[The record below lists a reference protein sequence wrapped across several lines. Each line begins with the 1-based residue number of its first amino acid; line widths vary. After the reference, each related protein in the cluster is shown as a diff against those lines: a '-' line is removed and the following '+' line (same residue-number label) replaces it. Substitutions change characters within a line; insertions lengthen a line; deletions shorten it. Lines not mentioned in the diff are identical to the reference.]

1 MSGAATCATGDALIL
16 RMKQARPPA
25 IAQQRFAARRAE
37 FVDLDL
43 AQRFERIH
51 EINLWGAD
59 TSVSGVGSELDATAA
74 IRERLPG
81 LLKELGVRSLLDAPC
96 GDYRWM
102 ASLDLDLD
110 RYVGID
116 IVPSIIEALQ
126 QRYRD
131 DAHRSFLISDLT
143 CEPLPHCDV
152 ILSRDCLVHFSFRTL
167 KHAVRNLKASGA
179 TWLLTTTFPE
189 LERNEDIED
198 ADWRPLN
205 FEHPPFR
212 WPAPL
217 EVINERCTE
226 ADGAYADKSLAF
238 WRLGDLPIA

>member
-1 MSGAATCATGDALIL
+1 MTTS
-16 RMKQARPPA
+16 KRPPA

-37 FVDLDL
+37 FQGLDL

-51 EINLWGAD
+51 ETNLWGAD
-59 TSVSGVGSELDATAA
+59 SSVSGVGSELDATAA

-96 GDYRWM
+96 GDHRWM
-102 ASLDLDLD
+102 ASLDLELD
-110 RYVGID
+110 CYVGMD

-131 DAHRSFLISDLT
+131 DARRSFLLGDLT
-143 CEPLPHCDV
+143 RDALPHCDL
-152 ILSRDCLVHFSFRTL
+152 IFSRDCLVHFSFATLDRT
-167 KHAVRNLKASGA
+167 VRNLKASGA
-179 TWLLTTTFPE
+179 VWLLTTTFPE

-205 FEHPPFR
+205 FEIAPLN

-217 EVINERCTE
+217 EIINERCTE
-226 ADGAYADKSLAF
+226 AGGAYADKSLAL
-238 WRLGDLPIA
+238 WRLKDLP

>member
-1 MSGAATCATGDALIL
+1 LSDS
-16 RMKQARPPA
+16 RPPA

-37 FVDLDL
+37 FEDLDL

-51 EINLWGAD
+51 ETNLWGAD
-59 TSVSGVGSELDATAA
+59 TSVSGVGSELDATSA

-81 LLKELGVRSLLDAPC
+81 LLKELGVRSMLDAPC

-102 ASLDLDLD
+102 ASLKLDLD
-110 RYVGID
+110 RYVGMD

-131 DAHRSFLISDLT
+131 DGHRSFLMSDIT
-143 CEPLPHCDV
+143 RDPLPHCDL
-152 ILSRDCLVHFSFRTL
+152 ILSRDCLVHFSFKTL
-167 KHAVRNLKASGA
+167 RKAIRNLKASGA
-179 TWLLTTTFPE
+179 VWLLTTTFPE
-189 LERNEDIED
+189 LGRNDDIED

-205 FEHPPFR
+205 FEIAPLN
-212 WPAPL
+212 WPAPV

-226 ADGAYADKSLAF
+226 ADGAYADKSLAR
-238 WRLGDLPIA
+238 WRLSDLP

>member
-1 MSGAATCATGDALIL
+1 MGRSNG
-16 RMKQARPPA
+16 RPPA

-37 FVDLDL
+37 FRGLGL

-51 EINLWGAD
+51 ETNLWGAD
-59 TSVSGVGSELDATAA
+59 NSVSGVGSELDATAA

-81 LLKELGVRSLLDAPC
+81 LLKEIGVRSMLDAPC

-102 ASLDLDLD
+102 ARLDLDLD

-131 DAHRSFLISDLT
+131 DGHRSFLLSDIT
-143 CEPLPHCDV
+143 HDPLPHCDL
-152 ILSRDCLVHFSFRTL
+152 ILNRDCLVHFSFKTL
-167 KHAVRNLKASGA
+167 KRAVRNLKASGA

-189 LERNEDIED
+189 LEGNEDIED

-205 FEHPPFR
+205 LERAPFH
-212 WPAPL
+212 WPAPV
-217 EVINERCTE
+217 ETINERCTE
-226 ADGAYADKSLAF
+226 ADGAYADKSLAL
-238 WRLGDLPIA
+238 WRLKDLP

>member
-1 MSGAATCATGDALIL
+1 MTENRS
-16 RMKQARPPA
+16 RPPA

-37 FVDLDL
+37 FEKLDL
-43 AQRFERIH
+43 PQRFQRIH
-51 EINLWGAD
+51 ETNLWGAD

-96 GDYRWM
+96 GDHRWM
-102 ASLDLDLD
+102 ASLELDLD
-110 RYVGID
+110 RYVGMD

-131 DAHRSFLISDLT
+131 DGHRSFLISDIT
-143 CEPLPHCDV
+143 CDPLPHCDL
-152 ILSRDCLVHFSFRTL
+152 ILSRDCLVHFSFKTL
-167 KHAVRNLKASGA
+167 KRAMRNLKASGA

-205 FEHPPFR
+205 FERAPLN
-212 WPAPL
+212 WPAPMD
-217 EVINERCTE
+217 VINERCTE
-226 ADGAYADKSLAF
+226 AGGAYADKSLAL
-238 WRLGDLPIA
+238 WRLSDLP

>member
-1 MSGAATCATGDALIL
+1 MS
-16 RMKQARPPA
+16 RENHRPPA

-37 FVDLDL
+37 FADLDL

-51 EINLWGAD
+51 ETNLWGAD
-59 TSVSGVGSELDATAA
+59 TSISGVGSELDATAA
-74 IRERLPG
+74 IRARLPG
-81 LLKELGVRSLLDAPC
+81 LLNELGVRSLLDAPC
-96 GDYRWM
+96 GDHRWM
-102 ASLDLDLD
+102 AGLDLDLD

-131 DAHRSFLISDLT
+131 DAHRSFLVSDLT
-143 CEPLPHCDV
+143 RDALPHCDL
-152 ILSRDCLVHFSFRTL
+152 ILSRDCLVHFSFKTL
-167 KHAVRNLKASGA
+167 KHAMHNLKASSA

-205 FEHPPFR
+205 FEHLPFR

-217 EVINERCTE
+217 EIINERCTE
-226 ADGAYADKSLAF
+226 AGGAYADKSLAL
-238 WRLGDLPIA
+238 WQLADLPIV